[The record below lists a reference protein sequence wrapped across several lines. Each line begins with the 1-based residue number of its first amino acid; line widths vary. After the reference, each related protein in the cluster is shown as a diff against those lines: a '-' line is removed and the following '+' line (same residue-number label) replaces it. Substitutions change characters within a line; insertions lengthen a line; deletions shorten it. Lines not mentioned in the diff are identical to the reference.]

1 MSRLCAESF
10 LPCSVLHSF
19 LPCVCYLHQ
28 SHSFSLISLPPHH
41 PFTGSTHT
49 HTITQL
55 SLSLS
60 RMSATEVRVWVFY
73 PRATQPC
80 FTMTVTPALSATL
93 DPALL
98 RSSARRLAMTTAPGH
113 TLRHMLHVQSCA
125 VGPVMVAIPLS
136 GPLSRITKQAGMQR
150 KAELWCGCEVNYTD
164 PDLAGSDVFLV
175 TIGFILGKK
184 AFCLCSSRRKLK
196 GNRRGAVLA
205 GFMSLSM

>member
-1 MSRLCAESF
+1 MCRIFSSLF
-10 LPCSVLHSF
+10 CS
-19 LPCVCYLHQ
+19 
-28 SHSFSLISLPPHH
+28 SLISPLCLLSSSVTLFFAHLTPPPPSLHRFNTH
-41 PFTGSTHT
+41 THT